1 MDKAATGAMPATSW
15 HAAQRCTGTDLR
27 GPRLTASR
35 LLLRLLLRPLGSPSA
50 SASSATSRSSA
61 GAAPQ
66 PAEKRPPV
74 GLWALGLLM
83 AATAM
88 LGREPAQGAAE

>member
-1 MDKAATGAMPATSW
+1 MDKAAAGAMPATQ
-15 HAAQRCTGTDLR
+15 HAAQRCTDTDLR
-27 GPRLTASR
+27 GPRLSASK
-35 LLLRLLLRPLGSPSA
+35 LLLRLLMRPLGSPSA
-50 SASSATSRSSA
+50 SASPTTSSASA

-74 GLWALGLLM
+74 GLWALGLLT

-88 LGREPAQGAAE
+88 LGREPAQVASW